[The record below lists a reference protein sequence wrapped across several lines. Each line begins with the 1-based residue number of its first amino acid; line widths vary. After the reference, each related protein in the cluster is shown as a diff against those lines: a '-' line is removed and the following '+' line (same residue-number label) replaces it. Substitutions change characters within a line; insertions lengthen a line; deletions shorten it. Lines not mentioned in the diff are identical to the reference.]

1 MQTVK
6 SADDCNN
13 TEFLQSRIDQQSE
26 LICILKR
33 RADEYLEKSM
43 KQEEQIVSYQEQTEK
58 LENELTNQKL
68 RASRCE
74 ERYENAMKQ
83 RQELLTENAAL
94 KDEIYSICNSNNNVD
109 VESKKLKDTIRSK
122 ENCIKELQIAI
133 DKNKENAALHVTSN
147 QLKEYKASLNRKCR
161 NLKEQVKNDRD
172 HIQIIKRQD
181 KMDLEKLKEYV
192 FDELKKLH
200 CVTINFCR
208 TLEEKASLIVERDK
222 EIVSLKN
229 IIAAEK
235 RNVQLLE
242 EKITS
247 TNERI
252 EKNKIVTTLK
262 DRVHELEQELSSH
275 TVQFDAYKS
284 HTNDL
289 LTKEREMNAKLRR
302 LKKNPKLGV
311 QEEK

>member
-1 MQTVK
+1 MQTVT

-33 RADEYLEKSM
+33 RADEYLEKTM

-58 LENELTNQKL
+58 LEKELTNQKL
-68 RASRCE
+68 IARRCE
-74 ERYENAMKQ
+74 ERYENTMKQ
-83 RQELLTENAAL
+83 RQKLLMENSAL
-94 KDEIYSICNSNNNVD
+94 KDEIDNVRDSNNNAD
-109 VESKKLKDTIRSK
+109 AESKKLKDIIRSK
-122 ENCIKELQIAI
+122 ENYVKELQIAI
-133 DKNKENAALHVTSN
+133 DKNKENALLVTCN
-147 QLKEYKASLNRKCR
+147 QLNEYQASLNGKFR

-172 HIQIIKRQD
+172 YMQIMKRQD
-181 KMDLEKLKEYV
+181 QMDLEKLKEYV

-200 CVTINFCR
+200 FVAINFCR

-235 RNVQLLE
+235 KNVEFLE

-247 TNERI
+247 TNVRI
-252 EKNKIVTTLK
+252 EKNKIVATLK
-262 DRVHELEQELSSH
+262 DRVSELEQELSSH

-302 LKKNPKLGV
+302 LKKNPKVGV